1 MRINISTSENK
12 MIFKPQNI
20 ESDTGLIFYPGGKV
34 EYLAYAPLM
43 RKIAEE
49 GYICVLVKMPFNL
62 AVFDINSAAGVIS
75 EHEEI
80 ENWYIAGHSL
90 GGAMASKYVMNNHD
104 KIDGLVLLGAY
115 PPSDL
120 SNLNIKVMSIY
131 GSEDKIMDID
141 NFQRGREYMPE
152 NYTEL
157 LISGGNHAQF
167 GNYGVQ
173 DGDGIANISST
184 EQQELTAQN
193 IINFM
198 NNK

>member
-1 MRINISTSENK
+1 M
-12 MIFKPQNI
+12 
-20 ESDTGLIFYPGGKV
+20 V
-34 EYLAYAPLM
+34 
-43 RKIAEE
+43 
-49 GYICVLVKMPFNL
+49 VKMPFTL
-62 AVFDINSAAGVIS
+62 AVFDINSATGVIK

-80 ENWYIAGHSL
+80 ENWYLAGHSL
-90 GGAMASKYVMNNHD
+90 GGAMASKYVINNHVN
-104 KIDGLVLLGAY
+104 INGLILLGAY

-120 SNLNIKVMSIY
+120 SSLNIEVMSIY

-141 NFQRGREYMPE
+141 NFQRGRGYMPE
-152 NYTEL
+152 NYTEV

-173 DGDGIANISST
+173 DGDGIASISTS
-184 EQQELTAQN
+184 EQQEVTAQN